1 MINKTKLSKITKKQL
16 DILLY
21 LYKFR
26 YLNINQLQQLFKH
39 KNPRT
44 IQEWIK
50 DLKEKR
56 YINCYKQNS
65 VTKPAICSLTKLAR
79 TRLKD
84 NPKCE
89 IEELNRVY
97 QEDGLSKVFID
108 KNIFIADIYLNLSFQ
123 TKGKEKLHFSTQAN
137 LRNFDYMP
145 SLIDAFISIKN
156 DKSVKRYF
164 LIIVDGRKPWFV
176 QDKNIKEF
184 VEYADNN
191 EWSKVSSDPLPSF
204 LIICPNEKR
213 KKHFH
218 KLINDALTNG
228 KFYLSTREA
237 IRSSGFNGNTWEKI
251 E

>member
-1 MINKTKLSKITKKQL
+1 MINKTSLPKITKRQL

-26 YLNINQLQQLFKH
+26 YLNINQLQKLLKH

-50 DLKEKR
+50 NLKEKG
-56 YINCYKQNS
+56 YINYYKSSS

-79 TRLKD
+79 TKLKG

-89 IEELNRVY
+89 IEELNRIY
-97 QEDGLSKVFID
+97 QEDGLSKAFI
-108 KNIFIADIYLNLSFQ
+108 NNHLFIADIYLNLILQ

-145 SLIDAFISIKN
+145 SSIDAFISIKN
-156 DKSVKRYF
+156 SKNVKRYF
-164 LIIVDGRKPWFV
+164 LILVDGRKPWFV
-176 QDKNIKEF
+176 QDKNIKELI
-184 VEYADNN
+184 EYVDNN
-191 EWSKVSSDPLPSF
+191 EWAKVSSDPSPSF
-204 LIICPNEKR
+204 LIICPNAKR

-218 KLINDALTNG
+218 KLISDALTNS

-237 IRSSGFNGNTWEKI
+237 IKLSGFNGNAWEKI